1 MRINIM
7 SKYQVKYKNKYSY
20 RVEDEVHDKIF
31 KHGIHKWNRKMDGGK
46 LIELIAH
53 IMRESDFLEITS
65 NETEIQI
72 TLFEPLTGESAD
84 ITVKYTRLENKGNRN
99 DTK

>member
-20 RVEDEVHDKIF
+20 RVEDDVYDKVF
-31 KHGIHKWNRKMDGGK
+31 KHDTHKWNRKMDGSK

-53 IMRESDFLEITS
+53 LMRESDFLDITS
-65 NETEIQI
+65 NESGIHI
-72 TLFEPLTGESAD
+72 SLFEPLTGEGAD
-84 ITVKYTRLENKGNRN
+84 ITIQYTRLEK
-99 DTK
+99 